1 MNIKIFNIKT
11 NVLLLALFVLS
22 VTLISCNLFCGCCS
36 GKYMEQFVNH
46 SHNHNSTLRKTS
58 VNYNNKQSEFMEE
71 KYDEYGNNIPN
82 MYESN
87 VLEDSYL
94 EPLPLPLRDD
104 ELVIWQHNEFSKLCC
119 DSSSQYSTSN
129 GCLCETQEQK
139 AYLSHRAGNN
149 TEGEIF

>member
-36 GKYMEQFVNH
+36 GTYIEQFVNH
-46 SHNHNSTLRKTS
+46 SHNHNNSANKLRKTS
-58 VNYNNKQSEFMEE
+58 VNYNNKQSEFIED
-71 KYDEYGNNIPN
+71 KYDEYGDNIPS
-82 MYESN
+82 MCESN
-87 VLEDSYL
+87 VLEGADL
-94 EPLPLPLRDD
+94 EPHVPLRDG

-129 GCLCETQEQK
+129 GCFCETQEQK
-139 AYLSHRAGNN
+139 AYL
-149 TEGEIF
+149 